1 MFRERKSELES
12 MAKETIVDIYMLK
25 MQKDSITKTIEA
37 KEAQL
42 KNIGAVL
49 QEFENMSKK
58 VTD

>member
-1 MFRERKSELES
+1 MFEERKSELKS
-12 MAKETIVDIYMLK
+12 MAKEIIVDIYMLK
-25 MQKDSITKTIEA
+25 MQKDSITKTLEA

-49 QEFENMSKK
+49 QEFENISKK